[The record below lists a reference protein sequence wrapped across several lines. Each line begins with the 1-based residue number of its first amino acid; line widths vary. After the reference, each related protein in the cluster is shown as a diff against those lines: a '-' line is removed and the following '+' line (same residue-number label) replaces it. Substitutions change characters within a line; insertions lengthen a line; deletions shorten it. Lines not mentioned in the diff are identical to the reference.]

1 MKVLI
6 FGGTTEGR
14 ELALCLAKN
23 KIPCEVCVATSYGS
37 QLLSDS
43 DFLHVRQGRLTMPQ
57 MLSLL
62 SEGNFSAVIDA
73 THPYALEVSQ
83 NISEAIKQ
91 YDEAIPPGDVKKRP
105 PLLRFNRQGATKA
118 ASPVCTFFPSVS
130 DCLPA
135 LKSTSGKILLT
146 TGSKNLSDFC
156 ADPELRSRLIVRT
169 LPSQESLELCFKNGL
184 QGNQILAMQGPFSKE
199 MNTALIR
206 QYGIS
211 VLVTKESGSA
221 GGYEEKISSCE
232 ECNISC
238 FVIKKPEASQ
248 AADSREVFSNFGDL
262 FARLEELLSV
272 KINFTP
278 KLFLTL
284 AGAGMGNPDT
294 LTLAAQKA
302 IAEADYI
309 FGAERI
315 VVSVKGLATT
325 TKIHPLYLAKDIIP
339 LLEEARKAGCF
350 GEIRAVLLFS
360 GDTGFYSGA
369 EAFYKE
375 AEKLPDTQIEI
386 IPGISCVQYL
396 SAKFHKNWQ
405 NYEFLSLHGVKK
417 TDWLNKLSD
426 IVYNNRQIFFI
437 TASFS
442 DIKVLS
448 EEILRLEKENSLD
461 LSKAKIFLGF
471 NLSYPDEKISVI
483 SLKESPEI
491 STPGLYCGI
500 IEL

>member
-43 DFLHVRQGRLTMPQ
+43 DFLHVRQGRLTTPQ

-83 NISEAIKQ
+83 NISEAIRQ
-91 YDEAIPPGDVKKRP
+91 YDEAVSPGEVKKGI
-105 PLLRFNRQGATKA
+105 PLLRFDRQGATKA
-118 ASPVCTFFPSVS
+118 ASPVCRFFTNVS
-130 DCLPA
+130 ESLLA

-184 QGNQILAMQGPFSKE
+184 QGYQILAMQGPFSKE
-199 MNTALIR
+199 TNIALIR

-221 GGYEEKISSCE
+221 GGYEEKLAACE

-238 FVIKKPEASQ
+238 FVIKKPEATSEEN
-248 AADSREVFSNFGDL
+248 REVFSNFSDL
-262 FARLEELLSV
+262 FARLEEILSV

-294 LTLAAQKA
+294 MTIAAQKA

-315 VVSVKGLATT
+315 VQSVKGLATT

-339 LLEEARKAGCF
+339 LLEEARKSSCS
-350 GEIRAVLLFS
+350 GEIRAVVLFS

-375 AEKLPDTQIEI
+375 AEKLPDTQLEI
-386 IPGISCVQYL
+386 IPGISCLQYL
-396 SAKFHKNWQ
+396 CAKFHKNWQ

-417 TDWLNKLSD
+417 ADWLNKLSD

-437 TASFS
+437 TSSFS
-442 DIKVLS
+442 DIKPLS
-448 EEILRLEKENSLD
+448 EEILRLLEEKAQD
-461 LSKAKIFLGF
+461 TSKAKIFLGF

-483 SLKESPEI
+483 SLKESTEI